1 MLLALV
7 LLQEVQDRMEHASN
21 QDREEEQESDQEE
34 DDQEESA
41 DGQLFYLD

>member
-7 LLQEVQDRMEHASN
+7 LLQEVQDRMEQARN

-34 DDQEESA
+34 SA
-41 DGQLFYLD
+41 DGHLFYLD

>member
-7 LLQEVQDRMEHASN
+7 LLQEVQDGMEQARN

-34 DDQEESA
+34 SA
-41 DGQLFYLD
+41 DGHLFYLD